1 MADRENDVAGWA
13 IGIDIGGTFT
23 DIVALD
29 YGASALHSLKVL
41 TTHGDPAEG
50 VAEGV
55 RRIVATC
62 GIAPKDVTR
71 IVHATTLFT
80 NALIERR
87 GCRTGLL
94 VTRGFKDVIE
104 IGHERKYDLYDLQ
117 IEAAPAL
124 VERRLR
130 AEIGARMDAR
140 GTEIAPVDPRETI
153 AAVGELVREGIES
166 LAVCLLHAYASD
178 AHERQVAAIL
188 REAYP
193 GLAITLSSEVA
204 PVVREFE
211 RMSTTSA
218 NAYIK
223 PLASRYLDNLQ
234 RRLRDLGL
242 RADILMMLSNGGL
255 SHLGEARRVPIELL
269 ESGPAAGA
277 ISAACYSARDR
288 QPDLLAFDM
297 GGTTAKLCLVENGQ
311 PSIAF
316 GFEAAR
322 QKRFAEGSGLPIR
335 ITTIDLIEIGAG
347 GGSIASQDALGLL
360 KVGPQSA
367 GSEPGP
373 VCYGRGGDRPT
384 VTDANLLLGY
394 LNPDYFAGGTMSIDA
409 DLSAAAI
416 GALGDALGHRA
427 MDVAWG
433 IHDIVAENMAG
444 AARVHVAERGRDPRD
459 FVLLCTGGGGPLH
472 SYYVAQ
478 KIGVRT
484 IICPPAAGVASAYG
498 LLVAPARADRSR
510 TVNVRPAS
518 DSLEDL
524 ERAYA
529 DLEGQALESL
539 RPLDAAFG
547 PATVRRGAD
556 GRYAGQ
562 GFSLTVDLPA
572 GPYAG
577 AGADK
582 GDAVR
587 QALLRAFE
595 SAYRE
600 KFGRTP
606 PDVPIELLNLRVS
619 ATAPPRQQLAHADM
633 KTGGDIAPAGRRQ
646 VYFRESA
653 GFVDTPVYK
662 RDTLHPGFDRAG
674 PMLIEDEGSTLVVG
688 PRGHVRQLPSGNLIV
703 TIQEQQA

>member
-1 MADRENDVAGWA
+1 VAGWA

-23 DIVALD
+23 DIVALK

-50 VAEGV
+50 VADGV
-55 RRIVATC
+55 NRIIDSC
-62 GIAPKDVTR
+62 GIDPATVTR

-87 GCRTGLL
+87 GCKTGLL
-94 VTRGFKDVIE
+94 VTSGFKDVIE

-140 GTEIAPVDPRETI
+140 GREIQAVDEREVI
-153 AAVGELVREGIES
+153 DAVGALVREGVES
-166 LAVCLLHAYASD
+166 LAVCLLHAYANE
-178 AHERQVAAIL
+178 AHERQVGGIL
-188 REAYP
+188 HKAFP
-193 GLAITLSSEVA
+193 DLAITLSSEVA

-242 RADILMMLSNGGL
+242 RTDILMMLSNGGL

-277 ISAACYSARDR
+277 ISAAYYSERDR
-288 QPDLLAFDM
+288 QSNLLAFDM

-311 PSIAF
+311 PSISF

-322 QKRFAEGSGLPIR
+322 QKRFAEGSGLPVR

-360 KVGPQSA
+360 KVGPHSA

-373 VCYGRGGDRPT
+373 VCYGRGGDQPT

-394 LNPDYFAGGTMSIDA
+394 LNPKYFAGGTMSIDA
-409 DLSAAAI
+409 ELSGVAI
-416 GALGDALGHRA
+416 DAMGKELGHSA
-427 MDVAWG
+427 IDVAWG

-510 TVNVRPAS
+510 TVNVRPAT
-518 DSLEDL
+518 DSLDDL
-524 ERAYA
+524 ERAYT
-529 DLEGQALESL
+529 DLEQHAIESL

-547 PATVRRGAD
+547 PSAVRRSAD
-556 GRYAGQ
+556 GRFAGQ
-562 GFSLTVDLPA
+562 GFSLTVELPP

-577 AGADK
+577 AGAADAQ
-582 GDAVR
+582 AVR
-587 QALLRAFE
+587 QALLHAFE
-595 SAYRE
+595 SGYRE
-600 KFGRTP
+600 KFGRMP

-619 ATAPPRQQLAHADM
+619 ATAPPREQLSHADM
-633 KTGGDIAPAGRRQ
+633 QTGGEIRPASRRD

-662 RDTLHPGFDRAG
+662 RDTLHPGFDCAG
-674 PMLIEDEGSTLVVG
+674 PMLIEDDGSTLVVG

>member
-1 MADRENDVAGWA
+1 MAGWA

-29 YGASALHSLKVL
+29 YGASCLHSLKVL

-50 VAEGV
+50 VADGV
-55 RRIVATC
+55 GRMIASHRID
-62 GIAPKDVTR
+62 PSRVTR

-94 VTRGFKDVIE
+94 VTHGFRDVIE

-117 IEAAPAL
+117 IEAAPPL

-140 GTEIAPVDPRETI
+140 GQEIEPVNPGEVLD
-153 AAVGELVREGIES
+153 AVGPLVREGIES
-166 LAVCLLHAYASD
+166 LAVCLLHAYAD
-178 AHERQVAAIL
+178 DRHERQVRDILQAAF
-188 REAYP
+188 P

-234 RRLRDLGL
+234 RRLRELDL

-277 ISAACYSARDR
+277 ISAACYSERDG
-288 QPDLLAFDM
+288 QANLLAFDM
-297 GGTTAKLCLVENGQ
+297 GGTTAKLCLVEHGQ
-311 PSIAF
+311 PSISF

-322 QKRFAEGSGLPIR
+322 RKRFAEGSGLPIR

-347 GGSIASQDALGLL
+347 GGSIANQDALGLL
-360 KVGPQSA
+360 KVGPHSA

-373 VCYGRGGDRPT
+373 VCYGRGGDQPT

-394 LNPDYFAGGTMSIDA
+394 LNPDYFAGGTMSIDRE
-409 DLSAAAI
+409 LSGTAIAAM
-416 GALGDALGHRA
+416 GRDLGHDTI
-427 MDVAWG
+427 DVAWG

-510 TVNVRPAS
+510 TVHVRPAV

-529 DLEGQALESL
+529 ELEHNAVESL

-547 PATVRRGAD
+547 PCATRRSAD
-556 GRYAGQ
+556 GRFAGQ
-562 GFSLTVDLPA
+562 GFSLTVSLPP

-577 AGADK
+577 PGAAD
-582 GDAVR
+582 GDTVR
-587 QALLRAFE
+587 QALLHAFE
-595 SAYRE
+595 AGYRE

-619 ATAPPRQQLAHADM
+619 ATAPPREQLAHVAM
-633 KTGGDIAPAGRRQ
+633 APAGDIPPAGRRD
-646 VYFRESA
+646 VYFREAA

-662 RDTLHPGFDRAG
+662 RETLRPGFDRAG
-674 PMLIEDEGSTLVVG
+674 PMLVEDEGSTLVVG

>member
-1 MADRENDVAGWA
+1 VAGWA

-23 DIVALD
+23 DIVALK

-41 TTHGDPAEG
+41 TTHGDPADG
-50 VAEGV
+50 VN
-55 RRIVATC
+55 RIIDSC
-62 GIAPKDVTR
+62 GIDPATVTR

-87 GCRTGLL
+87 GCKTGLL
-94 VTRGFKDVIE
+94 VTSGFKDVIE

-140 GTEIAPVDPRETI
+140 GREIQAVDEREVI
-153 AAVGELVREGIES
+153 DAVGALVREGVES
-166 LAVCLLHAYASD
+166 LAVCLLHAYANE
-178 AHERQVAAIL
+178 AHERQVGDIL
-188 REAYP
+188 HKAFP
-193 GLAITLSSEVA
+193 DLAITLSSEVA

-242 RADILMMLSNGGL
+242 RTDILMMLSNGGL

-277 ISAACYSARDR
+277 ISAAYYSERDR
-288 QPDLLAFDM
+288 QSNLLAFDM

-311 PSIAF
+311 PSISF

-322 QKRFAEGSGLPIR
+322 QKRFAEGSGLPVR

-360 KVGPQSA
+360 KVGPHSA

-373 VCYGRGGDRPT
+373 VCYGRGGDQPT

-394 LNPDYFAGGTMSIDA
+394 LNPKYFAGGTMSIDA
-409 DLSAAAI
+409 ELSGVAI
-416 GALGDALGHRA
+416 DAMGKELGHSA
-427 MDVAWG
+427 IDVAWG

-472 SYYVAQ
+472 SYSVAQ

-510 TVNVRPAS
+510 TVNVRPAT
-518 DSLEDL
+518 DSLDDL
-524 ERAYA
+524 ERAYT
-529 DLEGQALESL
+529 DLEQHAIESL

-547 PATVRRGAD
+547 PSAVRRSAD
-556 GRYAGQ
+556 GRFAGQ
-562 GFSLTVDLPA
+562 GFSLTVELPP

-577 AGADK
+577 AGAADAQ
-582 GDAVR
+582 AVR
-587 QALLRAFE
+587 QALLHAFE
-595 SAYRE
+595 SGYRE
-600 KFGRTP
+600 KFGRMP

-619 ATAPPRQQLAHADM
+619 ATAPPREQLSHADM
-633 KTGGDIAPAGRRQ
+633 QTGGEIRPASRRD

-662 RDTLHPGFDRAG
+662 RDTLHPGFDCAG
-674 PMLIEDEGSTLVVG
+674 PMLIEDDGSTLVVG